1 MSKFKILFL
10 GDIVGKNGRRAVSEI
25 LPQWKK
31 KYKANF
37 VIANGENLAHGFG
50 FTERTIDEMVLA
62 GVDFFTSGNH
72 CFKKIDFE
80 RLTRERNN
88 IIRPAN
94 YPEGNIGE
102 GYKILTVAGYK
113 LLVINL
119 IGRVFFRE
127 SFDCPFRRLDSILAE
142 TASKKIDFTIVDFHA
157 EATAEKKTLAFYADG
172 RVSALIGSHTH
183 IQTNDARVLPKGTA
197 YLTDVGFCGTR
208 DSIIGFQI
216 ETIVKQ
222 YLSQS
227 SFSKEVEECGVSEIN
242 AVLIEFDGKT
252 KQVIKIDLLQ
262 ESVNI
267 LDQE

>member
-10 GDIVGKNGRRAVSEI
+10 GDIVGKNGRRAVSSV
-25 LPQWKK
+25 LPKWKK
-31 KYKANF
+31 KYKMNF

-50 FTERTIDEMVLA
+50 LTEKTIDEMVLA
-62 GVDFFTSGNH
+62 GVNFFTSGNH
-72 CFKKIDFE
+72 CFKKVDFE
-80 RLTRERNN
+80 KLTRERDN

-94 YPEGNIGE
+94 YPEGNIGA
-102 GYKILTVAGYK
+102 GYKILTVDGYK
-113 LLVINL
+113 LLIINL

-127 SFDCPFRRLDSILAE
+127 SFDCPFRQLDNILAK
-142 TASKKIDFTIVDFHA
+142 TASEKIDFSIIDFHA

-172 RVSALIGSHTH
+172 RVSALVGSHTH
-183 IQTNDARVLPKGTA
+183 VQTSDARILPKGTA

-227 SFSKEVEECGVSEIN
+227 AFSKEVEENGISEVN
-242 AVLIEFDGKT
+242 AVLIEFEGKT

-262 ESVNI
+262 ENVNV